1 MAATAPGAR
10 ARLRAAP
17 RFREE
22 KSERNASATSD
33 FSVAQRFLKNRDKP
47 LYRGLSRR
55 LPLPNK
61 DHIPASVNAAHPSP
75 EQLAALGLELLDL
88 LAQLLLA
95 RLSHLRS
102 DLQKNALDLLEF
114 QENRTSRSLVHLIPP
129 SVSSTQT

>member
-1 MAATAPGAR
+1 M
-10 ARLRAAP
+10 
-17 RFREE
+17 
-22 KSERNASATSD
+22 SSS
-33 FSVAQRFLKNRDKP
+33 
-47 LYRGLSRR
+47 
-55 LPLPNK
+55 
-61 DHIPASVNAAHPSP
+61 

-88 LAQLLLA
+88 LAKLLLA